1 MDLAITDKYKKFL
14 NQKADGSQV
23 SSGGSYT
30 QLPFFNPNK
39 HVEAGKQFAV
49 RVIPNKDGMFF
60 YEFKKHS
67 FKIGTWKNAFCGYS
81 VNENGERV
89 SEKCPFCDFIEE
101 YKGDLEK
108 DIVYKLSPKD
118 SYMIL
123 VFNYTNGEIQKYE
136 VNHYGII
143 DIISALDSLGE
154 DFDPD
159 ADGFDLLFAK
169 DTSGYAKVCGA
180 RLPKITIAEI
190 IKTDIPKLKNIA
202 IPQNKESNNK
212 YVNSL
217 FNTAI
222 AAFAPTYSA
231 TAESITEENNNSSSI
246 SNGVSSSDFD
256 PNADESDIQVE
267 TQSRVVDPIDDAT
280 DDDIMELRNTLAK
293 ARNKV

>member
-1 MDLAITDKYKKFL
+1 MAINKYKKFL
-14 NQKADGSQV
+14 NQKSDGSQNSS
-23 SSGGSYT
+23 SSGFV
-30 QLPFFNPNK
+30 QIPFFNPNK
-39 HVEAGKQFAV
+39 HVEAGKQFAA

-81 VNENGERV
+81 VNDNGEHI

-108 DIVYKLSPKD
+108 DVAYKLSPKD

-123 VFNYTNGEIQKYE
+123 IFNYTNGEIQKYE
-136 VNHYGII
+136 VNHYGIV
-143 DIISALDSLGE
+143 DIISALDGLGE
-154 DFDPD
+154 EFDPD
-159 ADGFDLLFAK
+159 IDGFDILFTK

-231 TAESITEENNNSSSI
+231 TAESITEEDNTQPST
-246 SNGVSSSDFD
+246 NGRVLSSDFD

-267 TQSRVVDPIDDAT
+267 TQARIVDTVDETT
-280 DDDIMELRNTLAK
+280 DDDITELRNSLAK
-293 ARNKV
+293 ARQKV